1 MTEGGKEGGQREEKK
16 DDRGRKRRMTEGG
29 KEG

>member
-1 MTEGGKEGGQREEKK
+1 MTEGGKEGGQREEK
-16 DDRGRKRRMTEGG
+16 DDRGRKRMTEGG